1 MEQKDN
7 IKYVLLDVWG
17 TLLFSNKN
25 EKNINYDR
33 ASIIYK
39 TTNYGN
45 VKFWKDKI
53 ENEILQFKMQEL
65 EGISITPEERISKM
79 LLSNNINAK
88 FTEKI
93 LYEYDKLIIEKYK
106 PTLNKK
112 LLRLLLDKKCE
123 IILMSNTGLTTKYA
137 IIEILKRYNIINKF
151 KDMFFSQDYA
161 YCKPN
166 ILFYMIPLNLYK
178 INKNEVIMYGDNET
192 MDLKPC
198 NKLGIKCIIKEWRDY
213 Q

>member
-7 IKYVLLDVWG
+7 IKYILLDIWE

-33 ASIIYK
+33 ASIICK
-39 TTNYGN
+39 ATNYGN
-45 VKFWKDKI
+45 VGFWKDKI
-53 ENEILQFKMQEL
+53 EDEILEFKKQEL
-65 EGISITPEERISKM
+65 KGVSITPEKRIADI
-79 LLSNNINAK
+79 LTSNNITTK
-88 FTEKI
+88 FKKKI

-106 PTLNKK
+106 PTLNEE
-112 LLRLLLDKKCE
+112 LLNQLCNKEYE
-123 IILMSNTGLTTKYA
+123 IILISNTGLTTKYA

-178 INKNEVIMYGDNET
+178 INKNEVVMYGDSET

-198 NKLGIKCIIKEWRDY
+198 NKLGIKCIIKKWRDY

>member
-7 IKYVLLDVWG
+7 IKYVLLDVWE

-33 ASIIYK
+33 ASIICK
-39 TTNYGN
+39 TTNYAN
-45 VKFWKDKI
+45 VEFWKDKI
-53 ENEILQFKMQEL
+53 ETEILQFKMQEL
-65 EGISITPEERISKM
+65 EGISIKPEERVSKM
-79 LLSNNINAK
+79 LLSNNINASY
-88 FTEKI
+88 TEKI
-93 LYEYDKLIIEKYK
+93 LEEYDKLIIEKYK
-106 PTLNKK
+106 PDLNEK
-112 LLRLLLDKKCE
+112 LVRLLLDKKIE
-123 IILMSNTGLTTKYA
+123 IILISNTGLTTKRA
-137 IIEILKRYNIINKF
+137 TIEILKRYDTINKF

-178 INKNEVIMYGDNET
+178 INKNEVVMYGDSEV

-198 NKLGIKCIIKEWRDY
+198 EQLGIKCIIKKWRD
-213 Q
+213 

>member
-65 EGISITPEERISKM
+65 EGISIKPEERVSKM
-79 LLSNNINAK
+79 LLSNNINASY
-88 FTEKI
+88 TEKI
-93 LYEYDKLIIEKYK
+93 LEEYDKLIIEKYK
-106 PTLNKK
+106 PDLNEK
-112 LLRLLLDKKCE
+112 LLRLLLDKKIE
-123 IILMSNTGLTTKYA
+123 IILISNTGLTTKRA
-137 IIEILKRYNIINKF
+137 TIEILKRYDTINKF

-178 INKNEVIMYGDNET
+178 INKNEVVMYGDSEV

-198 NKLGIKCIIKEWRDY
+198 EQLGIKCIIKKWRD
-213 Q
+213 

>member
-45 VKFWKDKI
+45 VEFWKDKI

-112 LLRLLLDKKCE
+112 LLILLLDKKCE

>member
-45 VKFWKDKI
+45 VEFWKDKI

>member
-7 IKYVLLDVWG
+7 IKYVLLDVWE

-33 ASIIYK
+33 ASIICK
-39 TTNYGN
+39 TTNYAN
-45 VKFWKDKI
+45 VEFWKDKI
-53 ENEILQFKMQEL
+53 ETEILQFKMQEL
-65 EGISITPEERISKM
+65 EGISIKPEERVSKM
-79 LLSNNINAK
+79 LLSNNINASY
-88 FTEKI
+88 TEKI
-93 LYEYDKLIIEKYK
+93 LEEYDKLIIEKYK
-106 PTLNKK
+106 PDLNEK
-112 LLRLLLDKKCE
+112 LVRLLLDKKIE
-123 IILMSNTGLTTKYA
+123 IILISNTGLTTKRA
-137 IIEILKRYNIINKF
+137 TIEILKRYDTINKF

-166 ILFYMIPLNLYK
+166 ILFYMIPLNLYQ
-178 INKNEVIMYGDNET
+178 INKNEVVMYGDSEV

-198 NKLGIKCIIKEWRDY
+198 EKLGIKCIIKKWRDY

>member
-7 IKYVLLDVWG
+7 IKYVLLDVWQ

-33 ASIIYK
+33 ASIICK
-39 TTNYGN
+39 TTNYAN
-45 VKFWKDKI
+45 VEFWKDKI
-53 ENEILQFKMQEL
+53 ETEILQFKMQEL
-65 EGISITPEERISKM
+65 EGISIKPEERVSKM
-79 LLSNNINAK
+79 LLSNNINASY
-88 FTEKI
+88 TEKI
-93 LYEYDKLIIEKYK
+93 LEEYDKLIIEKYK
-106 PTLNKK
+106 PDLNEK
-112 LLRLLLDKKCE
+112 LLRLLLDKKIE
-123 IILMSNTGLTTKYA
+123 IILISNTGLTTKRA
-137 IIEILKRYNIINKF
+137 TIEILKRYDTINKF

-178 INKNEVIMYGDNET
+178 INKNEVVMYGDSEV

-198 NKLGIKCIIKEWRDY
+198 EQLGIKCIIKKWRD
-213 Q
+213 